1 MNEHKPQ
8 NDKYNNSDKTP
19 ESISTTEL
27 MDEQIV
33 DEEVLVK
40 EHRVK
45 VLSPGMMVMK
55 RFIRNRLAITGLI
68 ILVLMFL
75 FSFIGGLLSPYSQQE
90 TFYSTET
97 MFKDYASATKN
108 TELRYTPSE
117 GETFSKGA
125 YARFLLTL
133 GKQKLAFESDGKKYS
148 YREIGN
154 DLYIIEEDKVLSE
167 VATRKNLFAYKD
179 AKDFTTSDGFRKA
192 FETAFLANEEEF
204 AFEDNEYVIIKD
216 KLAAYITQPVD
227 VAVASYLI
235 FDPVNQADAK
245 LVNSYDFLVN
255 SQKAM
260 DSKLE
265 GFNSGDQAYD
275 IEYLDGSIL
284 VSRVNNGVKE
294 PFSVASNMIV
304 NAISPDI
311 FLNVEFKEAVLNAIT
326 DLESGVTIPNEAG
339 EDVYYRIDLVNSI
352 YTIKTQAVTRV
363 IDMYHSPDSKHWL
376 GTDQNGMDLVT
387 RLMYGGRVSLLV
399 GFVVVLIEMFIGIII
414 GGISGYFGKW
424 VDTLLMRFID
434 LFNCIPYLPMMIIA
448 GAVMDTLEVDP
459 YLRVFFLMFILG
471 LLGWTG
477 IARVVRGQILAL
489 REQDFMVATEATGIR
504 VSRRISKHLV
514 PNVMPLL
521 IVQATMSLGG
531 VILLEATLSFLG
543 LGIKYPIASWGSIIN
558 AASIPYV
565 VTNYWFVWMPA
576 GLLILLTVLGFNF
589 VGDGLRD
596 AYDPKMKR

>member
-1 MNEHKPQ
+1 MNENRPKNEKH
-8 NDKYNNSDKTP
+8 TP
-19 ESISTTEL
+19 SGPAHESASTTEL
-27 MDEQIV
+27 MDEQV
-33 DEEVLVK
+33 VNEEILVR
-40 EHRVK
+40 EHHVK
-45 VLSPGMMVMK
+45 VLSPGMMVLK

-68 ILVLMFL
+68 ILVVMFI

-90 TFYSTET
+90 TFYSTES

-108 TELRYTPSE
+108 TELRYTVKE
-117 GETFSKGA
+117 DEAFSKGA
-125 YARFLLTL
+125 YARFLLSL
-133 GKQKLAFESDGKKYS
+133 GKQKTVFESDGKTYS
-148 YREIGN
+148 YREIG
-154 DLYIIEEDKVLSE
+154 DDFYIVEEDKILSE

-179 AKDFTTSDGFRKA
+179 AKGYTTSQGMREA
-192 FETAFLANEEEF
+192 FEKAYIAKEDNFVFENEEYQIIRDKIA
-204 AFEDNEYVIIKD
+204 AFI
-216 KLAAYITQPVD
+216 AQPID

-235 FDPVNQADAK
+235 FDPVNQEDSK
-245 LVNSYDFLVN
+245 YINSYDFRVD
-255 SQKAM
+255 SQKAI
-260 DSKLE
+260 DLRLTEFTSN
-265 GFNSGDQAYD
+265 GQSFD

-284 VSRVNNGVKE
+284 MNRINSGMKE
-294 PFSVASNMIV
+294 PFAVASDMIV

-311 FLNVEFKEAVLNAIT
+311 FLNVEFKEAVLDAIT
-326 DLESGVTIPNEAG
+326 DSESSVVIPNAAG
-339 EDVYYRIDLVNSI
+339 EDVYYRIELVNSI
-352 YTIKTQAVTRV
+352 YTIKSEVITRV
-363 IDMYHSPDSKHWL
+363 IDMYHQPDSKHWL
-376 GTDQNGMDLVT
+376 GTDQNGMDLLT

-399 GFVVVLIEMFIGIII
+399 GFIVVLLEMIIGIIV

-434 LFNCIPYLPMMIIA
+434 LFNSIPYFPIMIIA
-448 GAVMDTLEVDP
+448 GAVMDTMEVDP
-459 YLRVFFLMFILG
+459 YLRVFYLMIILG

-504 VSRRISKHLV
+504 VSRRISKHLI

-521 IVQATMSLGG
+521 IVQATMSLGSI
-531 VILLEATLSFLG
+531 ILTEATLSFLG

-565 VTNYWFVWMPA
+565 VTNYWFVWIPA